1 MDGSTARFTGEIQIV
16 INDSR
21 WDQWELSIINLLDL
35 HWHIPFVSPSP
46 SSVGSLA
53 AGWGDPSGSGAAE
66 GDTSKAPA
74 VPGRSKANK
83 RAYHRQFKAQQK
95 PWTLVR
101 AVGCTA
107 RQSQEARVQSLSV
120 SPQARAASN
129 NEKHRR
135 SKNKG
140 RLLCRMRLSEASKWT
155 FNGLAISPSSSIASY
170 ITCLTNQRASPP
182 NEHITEI
189 SSRDHP
195 LATNTH
201 KTPSRAD
208 IEAAI
213 EDLKSQEVPNFSKTI
228 KRYGVYRIILI

>member
-1 MDGSTARFTGEIQIV
+1 MPTFTDTATTTCGGRLAAFRADDETPRPLQRDTYRGYPVHFQRLARPEQ
-16 INDSR
+16 
-21 WDQWELSIINLLDL
+21 
-35 HWHIPFVSPSP
+35 PFVSPSP

-120 SPQARAASN
+120 SVRPGAP
-129 NEKHRR
+129 RR
-135 SKNKG
+135 TAGS
-140 RLLCRMRLSEASKWT
+140 LD
-155 FNGLAISPSSSIASY
+155 IS
-170 ITCLTNQRASPP
+170 
-182 NEHITEI
+182 
-189 SSRDHP
+189 
-195 LATNTH
+195 
-201 KTPSRAD
+201 
-208 IEAAI
+208 
-213 EDLKSQEVPNFSKTI
+213 V
-228 KRYGVYRIILI
+228 